1 MMRDLSTP
9 LLFLAFFAAAAIV
22 WKAGKPL
29 ADTTETLSR
38 HYGLGEALGGMLIL
52 AIVTD
57 LPELAIV
64 ASAALRGDLSLA
76 VGNLLG
82 GTAAQMIVLVALD
95 RARPELPP
103 LVTRAASPTLVVE
116 CLLVIALLGLVVAGP
131 MLADIGTVGKLALP
145 DLLAPA
151 LWIGGLLWIGRLR
164 PAAGGRSTTRQSVP
178 ISRGTFA
185 VFGLAA
191 LATFAGGVGLEV
203 FGEALAARFDIG
215 GVVFGATVLAAATS
229 LPELST
235 GWASAKA
242 GENEL
247 AVSDI
252 LGGNAVLPVLLTV
265 ASLCAGASAYA
276 AIDGTSLYLSAVG
289 IVMTAIYAAALIL
302 RPKRRVLGLGPE
314 CVLLLAVYA
323 VALIGLA

>member
-1 MMRDLSTP
+1 MRELPTFV
-9 LLFLAFFAAAAIV
+9 LFAAFVLAAALV
-22 WKAGKPL
+22 WKSGKPL
-29 ADTTETLSR
+29 ADTTAILSR
-38 HYGLGEALGGMLIL
+38 RYGLGEALGGMLIL

-57 LPELAIV
+57 LPEV
-64 ASAALRGDLSLA
+64 AVVISGALRGDLALA

-82 GTAAQMIVLVALD
+82 GTAAQMMVLVVLD
-95 RARPELPP
+95 RAQKAGPP
-103 LVTRAASPTLVVE
+103 LAARAASPTLVVE

-131 MLADIGTVGKLALP
+131 SLANLGTVGPLSLP

-151 LWIGGLLWIGRLR
+151 IWIGGLMWIGRLR
-164 PAAGGRSTTRQSVP
+164 PTHAG
-178 ISRGTFA
+178 RGEKMKPGDHDRATLPVFA
-185 VFGLAA
+185 LAA

-203 FGEALAARFDIG
+203 FGDALAARFDIG

-265 ASLCAGASAYA
+265 ATLCAGATAYA

-289 IVMTAIYAAALIL
+289 ILMTAIYAAALVL
-302 RPKRRVLGLGPE
+302 RPQRRVLGVGPE
-314 CVLLLAVYA
+314 CVMLLVVYV

>member
-1 MMRDLSTP
+1 MRDLSTP

-38 HYGLGEALGGMLIL
+38 HFGLGEALGGMLIL

-103 LVTRAASPTLVVE
+103 LVARAASPTLTVE

-131 MLADIGTVGKLALP
+131 TLADIGAVGPLALP

-164 PAAGGRSTTRQSVP
+164 PAAAGRSDLRKSAP
-178 ISRGTFA
+178 LSRGTFA
-185 VFGLAA
+185 AFGLAA
-191 LATFAGGVGLEV
+191 LATFAGGVGLEI
-203 FGEALAARFDIG
+203 FGDALANRFDIG

-265 ASLCAGASAYA
+265 ATLCAGASAYA
-276 AIDGTSLYLSAVG
+276 AIDATSLYLSAVG
-289 IVMTAIYAAALIL
+289 IVMTAIYAAALVL
-302 RPKRRVLGLGPE
+302 RPKRRVLGFGPE
-314 CVLLLAVYA
+314 CLLLLAVYA
-323 VALIGLA
+323 VALFGLV